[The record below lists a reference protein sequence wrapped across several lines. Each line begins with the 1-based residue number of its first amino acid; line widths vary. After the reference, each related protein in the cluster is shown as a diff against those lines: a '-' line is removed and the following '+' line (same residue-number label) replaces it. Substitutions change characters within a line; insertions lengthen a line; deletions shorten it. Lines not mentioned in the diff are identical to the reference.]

1 MCESESECVCVCV
14 AGQGECPSFHLDAP
28 TQPTAQTRRE
38 GRPLRAAAEGV
49 GGEGGRE
56 SAGRGRGVVS
66 ARGFLS
72 KLLAVILR
80 LLGFT
85 LPPQPPPRPKVPRIL
100 KQTNNPKPVPFS
112 LQYK

>member
-1 MCESESECVCVCV
+1 MRVRVNVCVSV
-14 AGQGECPSFHLDAP
+14 WRGRVNVQASIWTPPHSRPPRRAGKGARS
-28 TQPTAQTRRE
+28 AQQ
-38 GRPLRAAAEGV
+38 LK
-49 GGEGGRE
+49 GGGE

-72 KLLAVILR
+72 KLLAVILL
-80 LLGFT
+80 LLGLT
-85 LPPQPPPRPKVPRIL
+85 LPPKAAPPRPKVPRIL

>member
-85 LPPQPPPRPKVPRIL
+85 LPPQPPPPP
-100 KQTNNPKPVPFS
+100 QGAQNT
-112 LQYK
+112 